1 MVYDR
6 LTMRI
11 AEVPASPDGKALRL
25 ALATPAISA
34 DGNYLVFAASPASES
49 ETSIGLFLY
58 DRLNGEVAA
67 IGGTSFAGLGEIG
80 FALSADGRW
89 LEISQLGAG
98 HAIEL
103 SLYDR
108 LTDKTDQLLVLGPAA
123 GIDLGTQSPPAI
135 SSDGALLVFA
145 GLPAAIAGEIRQPD
159 QQQVFA
165 LERNGPGKASILV
178 AGWVSDGAGHPL
190 PGVALTDNFGHKV
203 KTSSNGDF
211 RLELPTGKGQKL
223 KVRLQPEQK
232 GVLFSPAKIELTLSP
247 GSLAGI
253 QMAFS
258 ASPAEVLTAAQQEIG
273 MPYGQERGCPSPF
286 RGCGGPFH
294 GFYRGDCADLVLDA
308 YREGINYNLQLALE
322 RDFWNEPSHYY
333 RWRNS
338 RNTQDMWRFFA
349 YNEMILPNSG
359 VIPDRRY
366 RLFRLGRRWDHRP
379 RIDHIGDQHARP
391 S

>member
-34 DGNYLVFAASPASES
+34 DGNYLVFAASPASEN
-49 ETSIGLFLY
+49 EKSIGLFHY
-58 DRLNGEVAA
+58 DRLTGEVAA
-67 IGGTSFAGLGEIG
+67 IGGTSFSEPGEIG

-89 LEISQLGAG
+89 LEISQLGEG

-108 LTDKTDQLLVLGPAA
+108 LTDKTDKLLALGPAED
-123 GIDLGTQSPPAI
+123 IDLGTQSPPAI

-145 GLPAAIAGEIRQPD
+145 GMPAAIAGEILQPD

-165 LERNGPGKASILV
+165 LERSGLGKASILV

-258 ASPAEVLTAAQQEIG
+258 ASPADVLTAAQQEIG

-286 RGCGGPFH
+286 RGCDGPFH

-349 YNEMILPNSG
+349 YNGMILPNSR

-366 RLFRLGRRWDHRP
+366 RIFRLGRRWDHRP
-379 RIDHIGDQHARP
+379 RIDHLGDQHARP